1 MKLNIKLISSLVS
14 IAFFIAS
21 CGGKDNNSAS
31 TENEYETVENDPS
44 NTRIYT
50 LENGLKVYLSV
61 NEESPR
67 VHTQIAVRAGSKND
81 PSTATGLAHYLEHM
95 LFKGTD
101 KYGTMN
107 FEEEGPLLNQID
119 SLYEV
124 YRNTKDELS
133 RKSIYAMIDSVSQ
146 VASTFAIANEYD
158 KMVSEMGAKGTNAY
172 TSQER
177 TVYINDIPTNQL
189 EKWLELEAERF
200 RNPQLRLFHT
210 ELEAVYE
217 EKNRTLDSDFRKAFY
232 GILKGLFPN
241 HQYGQQSTIGTID
254 HLKNPS
260 LTEIKKYFNN
270 YYVPNNMAIC
280 LAGDFDPDSIIV
292 MIKEQFG
299 SFESKPVAD
308 FTVIKEEPITEVI
321 TKDVY
326 GPDAEFMYMGY
337 RFDGVDSR
345 ESELIQM
352 CDMILAN
359 STAGLIDLRNFL
371 DLTDITLNLNQQQKV
386 LRASSFTY
394 ILTDYSAHMMNASPK
409 QGQTLEEVK
418 DLLLA
423 QIDSLKEGNF
433 PDWLPQA
440 VINDLK
446 IGKIRQLDNNSG
458 RTYMMVD
465 AFIQR
470 RSWENQVNEIDA
482 LKKYSKEDIMNF
494 AKENYKDNYVVVYKR
509 TGEDTTVMEVVKPK
523 ITPVNVNR
531 DTSSAFLMA
540 LAKKEV
546 SPIQPRFIDYSSD
559 IDHGTMKSDITVR
572 SVKNETNELFNLYY
586 IFDMGTFNDNKIDM
600 ALDYLPFLGTSK
612 YSPSEIQ
619 QEFYKIGCDFNVSTG
634 NERVYVSLSGLDE
647 NFDAGIKL
655 FEHLLADAQPEE
667 EALKSMASNV
677 LKGRS
682 DAKLN
687 KGNILFGGLASYAQY
702 GENNPYKY
710 VLSEEELNA
719 LDAQELIE
727 RIHKLNSYEH
737 RVLYFGPK
745 NQEDLIT
752 NLDENHQVPE
762 TLMAPPEGI
771 KFQEVEND
779 GNKVYV
785 VDYDMKQAEIMMLSK
800 KELYNPKTVAA
811 AAIFNE
817 YFGGGMGSIVFQEM
831 RESKALAYSVYS
843 AFRSPSD
850 SAKAHYT
857 MAYIGAQADKLPEAM
872 EGMMDLLNNMPE
884 SEKSFELAKKA
895 AMEKIRTERITK
907 ARKLF
912 NYETALK
919 RGVDYDLRRD
929 VYEQVP
935 NMTMADLKAF
945 HEKYVKNGQY
955 NIMVIGK
962 KENLDMKALESYG
975 PITTLSLKE
984 VFGY

>member
-1 MKLNIKLISSLVS
+1 MNLSKSLRLMAIAIIS
-14 IAFFIAS
+14 IFIYA
-21 CGGKDNNSAS
+21 CGGNAAS
-31 TENEYETVENDPS
+31 TAEKKDYETVENDPS

-50 LENGLKVYLSV
+50 LDNGLKVYLSV

-67 VHTQIAVRAGSKND
+67 VNTQIAVRAGSKND
-81 PSTATGLAHYLEHM
+81 PATATGLAHYLEHM

-107 FEEEGPLLNQID
+107 FAEEGPLLDQID

-124 YRNTKDELS
+124 YRATTGDED
-133 RKSIYAMIDSVSQ
+133 RRNIYAIIDSVSQ
-146 VASTFAIANEYD
+146 IASTFAIANEYD

-177 TVYINDIPTNQL
+177 TVYVNDIPTNQL
-189 EKWLELEAERF
+189 EKWLDVEAERF

-232 GILKGLFPN
+232 GVMEGLFPN
-241 HQYGQQSTIGTID
+241 HQYGQQTTIGTIE

-260 LTEIKKYFNN
+260 ITEIKKYFNT

-280 LAGDFDPDSIIV
+280 LAGDFNPDSVIAMV
-292 MIKEQFG
+292 KEKFG
-299 SFESKPVAD
+299 TFESKPVPE
-308 FTVIKEEPITEVI
+308 FKVIQEEPITEVI
-321 TKDVY
+321 TKEVV
-326 GPDAEFMYMGY
+326 GPDAEFMYMAY

-345 ESELIQM
+345 EAELIQM

-359 STAGLIDLRNFL
+359 STAGLIDL
-371 DLTDITLNLNQQQKV
+371 NLNQEQKV
-386 LRASSFTY
+386 LKASSFTY
-394 ILTDYSAHMMNASPK
+394 ILTDYSAHMLNASPK

-433 PDWLPQA
+433 PDWLPGA
-440 VINDLK
+440 IINDLK
-446 IGKIRQLDNNSG
+446 KGRIGQMDDNRG

-465 AFIQR
+465 AFIQKR
-470 RSWENQVNEIDA
+470 DWEKQVGEIDA
-482 LKKYSKEDIMNF
+482 LKKYTKEDIMNF
-494 AKENYKDNYVVVYKR
+494 AKENYKNNYVVVYKR
-509 TGEDTTVMEVVKPK
+509 TGEDTTVKEVVKPE
-523 ITPVNVNR
+523 ITPIQVNR
-531 DTSSAFLMA
+531 DTSSPFLMEIA
-540 LAKKEV
+540 EMKV
-546 SPIQPRFIDYSSD
+546 GDIQPRFINYAED
-559 IDHGTMKSDITVR
+559 IDQGTMKSDITVR
-572 SVKNETNELFNLYY
+572 SVKNESNELFTLYY
-586 IFDMGTFNDNKIDM
+586 IFDMGKYNDKKIDV

-634 NERVYVSLSGLDE
+634 GERVYVYLSGLDE

-667 EALKSMASNV
+667 EALKNMVSNV
-677 LKGRS
+677 LKQRS
-682 DAKLN
+682 DAKLS
-687 KGNILFGGLASYAQY
+687 KGNILFGGMSSYAQY
-702 GENNPYKY
+702 GEDNPFKY
-710 VLSEEELNA
+710 ILSEEELNNLNA
-719 LDAQELIE
+719 EELVE
-727 RIHKLNSYEH
+727 RIHKLNNYEH
-737 RVLYFGPK
+737 RVLYYGPK
-745 NQEDLIT
+745 DQEALIA
-752 NLDENHQVPE
+752 NLNENHQVPE
-762 TLMAPPEGI
+762 KLLAIPEGV
-771 KFQEVEND
+771 KFPEVDND

-800 KELYNPKTVAA
+800 KEKYNPKTVAA

-843 AFRSPSD
+843 VYRSPSD
-850 SAKAHYT
+850 SAKSHFT

-872 EGMMDLLNNMPE
+872 AGMTDLLNNMPE

-895 AMEKIRTERITK
+895 ALEKIRTERITK
-907 ARKLF
+907 SSKLF

-919 RGVDYDLRRD
+919 RGVDYDLRKD

-935 NMTMADLKAF
+935 TMTLADLKAF

-962 KENLDMKALESYG
+962 KENLDIKALENYG
-975 PITTLSLKE
+975 PITYLGLE
-984 VFGY
+984 QVFGY